1 MLTVNLGAGIG
12 GDGDSDSLTCVANV
26 VSNLVGS
33 PNIQL
38 MRDGTQVDST
48 ASSMLSYSLSDK
60 EAGMFT
66 CRVCINVSEAGI
78 QDHCNETEVLVNSR
92 EGIKCNCVIV

>member
-1 MLTVNLGAGIG
+1 MLTVNLEAGIG
-12 GDGDSDSLTCVANV
+12 GDGDSDSFTCVANV

-38 MRDGTQVDST
+38 MRDGTQVDFT
-48 ASSMLSYSLSDK
+48 AGSMLSYSMSDK

-78 QDHCNETEVLVNSR
+78 QDHCNETEVYWSTAEKV
-92 EGIKCNCVIV
+92 